1 MENERQPLAWPV
13 SAVGDFPGSSS
24 GARILATSLG
34 GAFAMGAGAAIGV
47 GLGAPFTAALIGSA
61 GALISAAI
69 LVFAAHRWL
78 GTVALVDPSA
88 HKRALDQLSEELTS
102 LASPSDVASAIE
114 RTIERLLVCDAIE
127 FSFAPAAS
135 AVAGATR
142 KAADDPGK
150 SHPFGCSAA
159 APTGDHRSGEHQI
172 VSLPRR
178 RSEPPKLA
186 FPVEF
191 HGMQLGLLKVSRAT
205 GGQRFSPA
213 DAELLRAIAHEGGLA
228 LAHAV
233 AYSELEKR
241 RRQQAAAW
249 RNEREALVET
259 LSAEIAHEVR
269 YPINF
274 FRTIFQRASGYHSV
288 LEEEDIEIGCEEVDR
303 LERLVSGLRR
313 MATQQLERRV
323 VDVSEL
329 AGRAEVLLRDRMGG
343 HALIIDLE
351 EGSAINCDIDKIT
364 QVLVN
369 LLANALEATDG
380 KGGVGVDWRW
390 TPQGGALS
398 VWDTGP
404 GFSGDPSRLFAP
416 WYTTKPRGTGLGLA
430 ISYRL
435 VRAHGWSIEA
445 MRRDSKTVFVVAVPA
460 SDIVVETG
468 RASAGLPRGKKG
480 EVA

>member
-1 MENERQPLAWPV
+1 MENERQPLDWPV
-13 SAVGDFPGSSS
+13 SPA
-24 GARILATSLG
+24 GARILVTSLV
-34 GAFAMGAGAAIGV
+34 GAAAIGAGAAIGV
-47 GLGAPFTAALIGSA
+47 GLGAPFTAALLGCA
-61 GALISAAI
+61 GALIGAAI
-69 LVFAAHRWL
+69 LVFAARRWL
-78 GTVALVDPSA
+78 GTADVVDPSA
-88 HKRALDQLSEELTS
+88 HKRALDRLSEELTS
-102 LASPSDVASAIE
+102 LASPSDVAGAIE
-114 RTIERLLVCDAIE
+114 RTIQRLLVCDTID
-127 FSFAPAAS
+127 FSFASAAQ
-135 AVAGATR
+135 ATTGAAR
-142 KAADDPGK
+142 KAA
-150 SHPFGCSAA
+150 
-159 APTGDHRSGEHQI
+159 DHRSGEHEI

-178 RSEPPKLA
+178 KNQPPELT

-191 HGMQLGLLKVSRAT
+191 HGMRLGALRVSRAA

-241 RRQQAAAW
+241 RKQQAAAW
-249 RNEREALVET
+249 RDEREALVET

-274 FRTIFQRASGYHSV
+274 FRTIFQRASGYRV

-313 MATQQLERRV
+313 MATQKLERRV
-323 VDVSEL
+323 VEVSEL
-329 AGRAEVLLRDRMGG
+329 TARAEVLLRDRMGG
-343 HALIIDLE
+343 HPLILDLE
-351 EGSAINCDIDKIT
+351 EGGAINCDIDKIT

-369 LLANALEATDG
+369 LLANALEATEG

-390 TPQGGALS
+390 NAQGGELS
-398 VWDTGP
+398 VWDNGP

-435 VRAHGWSIEA
+435 VRAHDWSIEA
-445 MRRDSKTVFVVAVPA
+445 IRRDSRTVFVVAVPA
-460 SDIVVETG
+460 RDIVVEPA
-468 RASAGLPRGKKG
+468 RASTGLARPKNG